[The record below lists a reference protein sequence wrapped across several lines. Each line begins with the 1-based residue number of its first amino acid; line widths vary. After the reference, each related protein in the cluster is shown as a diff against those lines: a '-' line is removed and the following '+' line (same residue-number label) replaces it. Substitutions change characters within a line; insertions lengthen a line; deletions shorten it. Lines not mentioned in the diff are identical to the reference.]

1 MLNKCI
7 LSWESGEKELLF
19 STLASEF
26 IGGIIIFQK
35 HIGPDISEL
44 LRDIKEISKNPGLV
58 ICVDQEGG
66 TVRRFTDDDISVM
79 GAREASTR
87 QDTAQYGKSIQ
98 AMAHKLAGYG
108 INMILAPVVDIV
120 LSEKN
125 ILYDRSYGSLNKIE
139 IYAATFIKALNT
151 HNIMPCI
158 KHFFGYGL
166 SEPDPHH
173 HVHHLPE
180 GLDLNTA
187 LAPFRKFAATGYKGA
202 VMTAHT
208 RYLNDEIITYSRK
221 WVYEA
226 LRDELGFT
234 GHLITDDLMMKSAGE
249 EPLKDKVN
257 AAVDAG
263 HDLCIVSGSL
273 ESALNRIL

>member
-66 TVRRFTDDDISVM
+66 TGRRFTDEDIAVM

-87 QDTAQYGKSIQ
+87 QDTDQYGRSVRS
-98 AMAHKLAGYG
+98 MAHKLADYG

-139 IYAATFIKALNT
+139 IYADTFIKALVKHDIT
-151 HNIMPCI
+151 PCI
-158 KHFFGYGL
+158 KHFFG
-166 SEPDPHH
+166 
-173 HVHHLPE
+173 
-180 GLDLNTA
+180 
-187 LAPFRKFAATGYKGA
+187 
-202 VMTAHT
+202 
-208 RYLNDEIITYSRK
+208 
-221 WVYEA
+221 
-226 LRDELGFT
+226 
-234 GHLITDDLMMKSAGE
+234 
-249 EPLKDKVN
+249 
-257 AAVDAG
+257 
-263 HDLCIVSGSL
+263 
-273 ESALNRIL
+273 

>member
-1 MLNKCI
+1 M
-7 LSWESGEKELLF
+7 
-19 STLASEF
+19 
-26 IGGIIIFQK
+26 
-35 HIGPDISEL
+35 
-44 LRDIKEISKNPGLV
+44 

-66 TVRRFTDDDISVM
+66 AVRRFTDEDISVM

-98 AMAHKLAGYG
+98 AMAHKLADYG

-139 IYAATFIKALNT
+139 IYADTFIKALVKHDIT
-151 HNIMPCI
+151 PCI

-180 GLDLNTA
+180 DLDLNTV
-187 LAPFRKFAATGYKGA
+187 LAPFQKFAATGYKGA

-208 RYLNDEIITYSRK
+208 RYFDEIITYSRK
-221 WVYEA
+221 WVYEV

-249 EPLKDKVN
+249 EPLKDKIN